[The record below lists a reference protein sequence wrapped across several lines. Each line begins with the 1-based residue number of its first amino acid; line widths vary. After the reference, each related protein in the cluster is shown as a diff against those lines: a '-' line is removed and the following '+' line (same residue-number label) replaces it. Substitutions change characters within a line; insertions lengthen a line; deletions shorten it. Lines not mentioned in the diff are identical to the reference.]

1 MESDALIY
9 KNPKGLYQNFV
20 NTFQLL
26 EKKPL
31 TKEEI
36 KNKADLKWKEIKND
50 KNEVD
55 KFLASAPKPTK
66 KFNQLK
72 IGGFFPSKEQARVMH
87 KHSKIKVKT

>member
-1 MESDALIY
+1 M
-9 KNPKGLYQNFV
+9 YQNFV

-36 KNKADLKWKEIKND
+36 KNKAYLKWKEIKND
-50 KNEVD
+50 NNEVE
-55 KFLASAPKPTK
+55 KFPANAPKPTK

-72 IGGFFPSKEQARVMH
+72 IGGFSPSKEQA
-87 KHSKIKVKT
+87 